1 MKKRLGLATCLAILF
16 LGLFGVA
23 HAQEKPVKGYIIDKR
38 GKKHEGYLSATGS
51 GGIQY
56 RKSDRIKMART
67 FSRDNLRRIVT
78 SKPKEVRSLEQAL
91 AKRKYDDV
99 INQSGAA
106 VNKYGWLGW
115 GGLIYYLKGR
125 ALLAKKDANGAKAA
139 FNAGRRYAG
148 AEGRSDMLKRSLLEV
163 RISQGDAGAMRE
175 VKRMKP
181 STFKYKMLG
190 ISTEV
195 VGRQKNDK
203 NMLSEAALQYLKVVL
218 VYSKA
223 DLEGDLASQ
232 RDRHESYQRLVGV
245 LTELKDNRA
254 EDFSSLMKQE
264 YGR

>member
-23 HAQEKPVKGYIIDKR
+23 HAQERSVKGYIINR
-38 GKKHEGYLSATGS
+38 QGKKLDGFISADGK
-51 GGIQY
+51 GNIKY
-56 RKSDRIKMART
+56 KKSNNISVSQTFGRDR
-67 FSRDNLRRIVT
+67 LRRIVT
-78 SKPKEVRSLEQAL
+78 PKPKEVRSLEQAL

-99 INQSGAA
+99 INKSGAA

-115 GGLIYYLKGR
+115 GGQIYYLKGR
-125 ALLAKKDANGAKAA
+125 ALLAKNDANGAKAA

-148 AEGRSDMLKRSLLEV
+148 AEGRSDMLKRCLLEV